1 MEYWNGGQKMEY
13 LNPLFHRS
21 SVPNSSL
28 CVLSLLFFLPLVF
41 MLGDPRERKSLILKR
56 GKEPKTAE
64 I

>member
-1 MEYWNGGQKMEY
+1 MEY